1 MWNAILFI
9 CYAFFCISTI
19 AYTYVNQSHSYT
31 YSFFFPTFALGNER
45 EKNRAESMLHL
56 PVQHKKAIN
65 MLQLRKL

>member
-19 AYTYVNQSHSYT
+19 AYTYVNQSHSIYS
-31 YSFFFPTFALGNER
+31 SFFSTFALGNES
-45 EKNRAESMLHL
+45 EKNRAESVLHL